1 MSCCPE
7 YHLADHIQWVFRK
20 KLKSQSKELSPY
32 ELQLYSLLTKTS
44 VPVLKSA
51 ILWLHDTV
59 DGFWSSWLTSPTH
72 RVFLSTGCSPS
83 LKTWSKKKAILCS
96 RAFHHLTEF
105 LLLISGLW
113 SSLCV
118 VSTYS
123 MTLFGILKFGLFVFF
138 FLPWEAFLGK
148 EEPSCTVLGDFQLAV
163 TLVSSVVVLL
173 GQPAALC
180 HVGTA
185 KCSFIRLWSES
196 FARRLVQS
204 GFSIHAGQ
212 ADSLLQLWCQI

>member
-83 LKTWSKKKAILCS
+83 LKTWSKKKSILCS

-123 MTLFGILKFGLFVFF
+123 MTLFGILKFGLFFF
-138 FLPWEAFLGK
+138 FFAMRSLSGEGGAKLHCAGWLPACSH
-148 EEPSCTVLGDFQLAV
+148 SCLLCCGSSWTASSTLPCGYSQVQLY
-163 TLVSSVVVLL
+163 
-173 GQPAALC
+173 
-180 HVGTA
+180 
-185 KCSFIRLWSES
+185 
-196 FARRLVQS
+196 
-204 GFSIHAGQ
+204 
-212 ADSLLQLWCQI
+212 